1 MLYINKITKDP
12 QQEINLNG
20 IPGLNIGMTLR
31 FMPRIQSWTMGITYN
46 GLSYQGI
53 GIVICENLLRQYQA
67 DLPFGIACIRADG
80 LDPYTVNVNQCGDGL
95 PSSVCLNTSII
106 GVPSSNIN
114 GFW

>member
-80 LDPYTVNVNQCGDGL
+80 LDPYTVNDFADQLANLYLLD
-95 PSSVCLNTSII
+95 SSDVAYLEANFY
-106 GVPSSNIN
+106 G
-114 GFW
+114 